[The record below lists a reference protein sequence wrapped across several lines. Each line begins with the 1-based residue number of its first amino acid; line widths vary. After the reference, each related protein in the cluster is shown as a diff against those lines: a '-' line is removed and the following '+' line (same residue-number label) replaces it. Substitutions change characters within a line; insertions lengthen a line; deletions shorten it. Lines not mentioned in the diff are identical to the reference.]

1 MKEAWK
7 PAKLGD
13 IADVQSG
20 GTPSISNQTFWG
32 GDIPWYSSGELN
44 AAITSAP
51 QRTISAAGIAG
62 SNAKLFPAGS
72 LLIGMYDTAALK
84 MSILDR
90 DAAFNQAI
98 AGVKPNGMMN
108 MRFVFY
114 ALNAVKDE
122 LLGQR
127 RGVRQKNLSLGKVRD
142 FPIPL
147 PPLREQ
153 SRIVAV
159 LDEAFESITT
169 ARANAEKNLQNAR
182 ELIGTGYRSIVESF
196 DQSQW
201 GKAPVADLAAA
212 SNGSMRTGPFG
223 SQLLH
228 SEFVDDGI
236 AVLGIDNAVANEFR
250 WDKRRY
256 ITEAKFRS
264 LARYRVHPGDVLIT
278 IMGTCGRCAVVPDDI
293 PLAINTKHLCCI
305 TLDRK
310 KCLPDYLHLYF
321 LHDPLA
327 RAYLAAQAKGSIMA
341 GLNMGII
348 SALPVQLPPI
358 DQQANIVERFNSLQ
372 AECDR
377 LADVQTR
384 KLAALDELKHTLLHQ
399 AFTGG
404 LSPSNDRQPHWR
416 GLQMCTP

>member
-1 MKEAWK
+1 MTPWEIS
-7 PAKLGD
+7 PLGD
-13 IADVQSG
+13 VCEILDSRRRPVTKKDRRAGEVPYYGATGVVDYVDAFIFDEPLVLVGEDGAKWGPGEATAFAVSG
-20 GTPSISNQTFWG
+20 RSWVNNHAHVLKPIRARLIDDWLIYHLVHSDLAPFVSGLTVPKLNQ
-32 GDIPWYSSGELN
+32 
-44 AAITSAP
+44 
-51 QRTISAAGIAG
+51 
-62 SNAKLFPAGS
+62 GS
-72 LLIGMYDTAALK
+72 LREIP
-84 MSILDR
+84 
-90 DAAFNQAI
+90 
-98 AGVKPNGMMN
+98 V
-108 MRFVFY
+108 
-114 ALNAVKDE
+114 
-122 LLGQR
+122 
-127 RGVRQKNLSLGKVRD
+127 
-142 FPIPL
+142 PL
-147 PPLREQ
+147 PSVAEQ
-153 SRIVAV
+153 RRIVAI
-159 LDEAFESITT
+159 LDEAFEGIAT
-169 ARANAEKNLQNAR
+169 AKANAEKNLQNAR
-182 ELIGTGYRSIVESF
+182 DLVGTGYQTIVGRF

-212 SNGSMRTGPFG
+212 SKGSMRTGPFG

-256 ITEAKFRS
+256 ITEAKYQD

-305 TLDRK
+305 TLDRE

-348 SALPVQLPPI
+348 SALPVRLPPL

-377 LADVQTR
+377 LADIQAR
-384 KLAALDELKHTLLHQ
+384 KLAALDELKRSMLHQ

-404 LSPSNDRQPHWR
+404 LSPQNDRPPQGH
-416 GLQMCTP
+416 GLLLCTQ